1 MVYLSSPAQ
10 VHFFMSVC
18 GGFIA
23 AGLTG
28 LLFYSV
34 FIEDLNN
41 RGGDDD

>member
-10 VHFFMSVC
+10 VHLLMSVC
-18 GGFIA
+18 SGFMA

-41 RGGDDD
+41 RVGDDD